1 MKNTL
6 IRHCLLCQNVLF
18 GRSDKKFC
26 DDHCRNAFHNEQTR
40 ITSVQVR
47 AINKILQRNRRILI
61 QFRANL
67 SNQVSKQEL
76 HSAGFNFDYFTH
88 IKPLKGGKSQIF
100 CYEQG
105 YLPIE
110 NDYFALVIQQD

>member
-1 MKNTL
+1 MKKTA

-26 DDHCRNAFHNEQTR
+26 DDHCRNEFHNEKARKVSSHTR
-40 ITSVQVR
+40 P
-47 AINKILQRNRRILI
+47 INRILQRNRRILM
-61 QFRANL
+61 QFHSKFQHKVTRQQL
-67 SNQVSKQEL
+67 ST
-76 HSAGFNFDYFTH
+76 AGFNFDYFTH
-88 IKPLKGGKSQIF
+88 IKRLKDGKSQIF
-100 CYEQG
+100 CYDQG